1 MKLEF
6 HRAEE
11 RGVGEH
17 GWLHT
22 RFSFSFAD
30 YHNPERMGFGALR
43 VFNDDIIDAGA
54 GFPTHGHD
62 NMEIVTIVLEGAIE
76 HSDSTGGHGVI
87 PAGDVQR
94 MSAGSGVQHSEFN
107 ASKTE
112 AVKVL
117 QTWVFPKEQ
126 NIEPS
131 YEQKTFDKKE
141 RKNKLQL
148 VVSGY
153 KEENTL
159 YTHQNSRYYLGDLN
173 TNTKVKHSLKS
184 TEHGVYVFVI
194 NGKIKIGDKE
204 LNQRDAVGVSETD
217 DFEIEAL
224 EKSELF
230 LIEVPMV

>member
-1 MKLEF
+1 MKLEV
-6 HRAEE
+6 HRSEE
-11 RGVGEH
+11 RGKAEH

-30 YHNPERMGFGALR
+30 YHNPERMNFGALR
-43 VFNDDIIDAGA
+43 DLNDDIIDAGA
-54 GFPTHGHD
+54 GFPTHPHD

-76 HSDSTGGHGVI
+76 HKDSTGGHGII
-87 PAGDVQR
+87 PIGDIQR

-112 AVKVL
+112 PVKLL
-117 QTWVFPKEQ
+117 QIWVIPKEQ

-131 YEQKTFDKKE
+131 YEQKTFDKKD

-153 KEENTL
+153 KEKDTL
-159 YTHQNSRYYLGDLN
+159 YTHQNSRYYLGTLGAN
-173 TNTKVKHSLKS
+173 VKVKHSFKS
-184 TEHGVYVFVI
+184 TKHGVYVFVI
-194 NGKIKIGDKE
+194 SGKIRVGNEE
-204 LNQRDAVGVSETD
+204 LSEKDAVGVTETSE
-217 DFEIEAL
+217 FEIEAL
-224 EKSELF
+224 TKSEVL

>member
-1 MKLEF
+1 MKLEIQ
-6 HRAEE
+6 RSEE
-11 RGVGEH
+11 RGRGEH

-30 YHNPERMGFGALR
+30 YYNPERLNFGALR
-43 VFNDDIIDAGA
+43 VLNDDIIDAGA

-76 HSDSTGGHGVI
+76 HKDSTGGHGII

-112 AVKVL
+112 PVKIL

-131 YEQKTFDKKE
+131 YDQKTFKKE
-141 RKNKLQL
+141 DRVNRLQL

-153 KEENTL
+153 KEKDTL
-159 YTHQNSRYYLGDLN
+159 YTHQNSRYYLGNLN
-173 TNTKVKHSLKS
+173 ADTKVKHSLKS

-194 NGKIKIGDKE
+194 SGKIKVENKE
-204 LNQRDAVGVSETD
+204 LNERDAMGISETD
-217 DFEIEAL
+217 DFEIEAITN
-224 EKSELF
+224 SEVL